1 MTSSFGTAIS
11 NLFKVI
17 AELVKKLCIT
27 NISNNNNSGFF
38 GTFSTMQVDT
48 SYICNCYNTPACL
61 FIIGGTEILSKEGNT
76 QGNLKA
82 MAAYGLGVTSLIQHL
97 LKITSSNKLYFKE
110 IVYADDFTVAGSIKD
125 IKCY

>member
-1 MTSSFGTAIS
+1 M
-11 NLFKVI
+11 
-17 AELVKKLCIT
+17 
-27 NISNNNNSGFF
+27 
-38 GTFSTMQVDT
+38 
-48 SYICNCYNTPACL
+48 